1 MRLQLLASER
11 PCCVHKSPTPAAPR
25 TSPALRLAP
34 PGAAHTHPPLGLLS
48 PPGVPPVPAG
58 GVAKLGAPSR
68 PALFPLHALGL
79 GPPPRPSCS
88 YREFEVGAVRQE
100 LASLLSS
107 VQLLREGNP
116 GRKIAEI
123 QGKLV
128 TVPLSPCAHHTRQRG
143 PQGGPRTK
151 TP

>member
-1 MRLQLLASER
+1 MQPTHILHWAFCHPLG
-11 PCCVHKSPTPAAPR
+11 SPQFPLEGWQ
-25 TSPALRLAP
+25 SWAP
-34 PGAAHTHPPLGLLS
+34 P
-48 PPGVPPVPAG
+48 
-58 GVAKLGAPSR
+58 
-68 PALFPLHALGL
+68 HALGL
-79 GPPPRPSCS
+79 GPPPRASCS